1 MGRRAIKTKEP
12 RSLDDLSS
20 IERCEIIQAFKRDY
34 LGQGIV
40 NQYRLTREA
49 FRQLRE
55 LSRL

>member
-1 MGRRAIKTKEP
+1 MGKRAINKEP
-12 RSLDDLSS
+12 RSLIELSS
-20 IERCEIIQAFKRDY
+20 FEITEIIQAFKRDY

-40 NQYRLTREA
+40 SKYRLTREA